1 MTTTGGCI
9 NAFKLSSANI
19 VRVNTD
25 WTFAV
30 WVLSINQATTS
41 MLNDLNGNLKPF
53 MSATLDKLYLSSY
66 YPLSTSATPVQ
77 LDIRRLGNPELNQ
90 TSLFP

>member
-9 NAFKLSSANI
+9 NAFKLSSAGI
-19 VRVNTD
+19 VRVNKD
-25 WTFAV
+25 WTLAV
-30 WVLSINQATTS
+30 WVLSINQATTT

-53 MSATLDKLYLSSY
+53 MSATLDNLYLSSY
-66 YPLSTSATPVQ
+66 HTLNTAATPVQ